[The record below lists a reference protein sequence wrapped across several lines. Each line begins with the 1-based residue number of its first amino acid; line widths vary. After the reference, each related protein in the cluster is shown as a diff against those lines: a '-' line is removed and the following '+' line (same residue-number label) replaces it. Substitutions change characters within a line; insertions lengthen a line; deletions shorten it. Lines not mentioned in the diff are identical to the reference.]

1 MGGRIEVISYTVSS
15 NGTLICCHCFDAAAD
30 GGSGVAAVVAVL
42 RTLDK
47 ATPAVVDADLVT
59 KERRSSSLLLLLL
72 LLDEENNVVLCERG
86 VPRLLVGVK
95 AATLLLT
102 AARAS
107 MADE

>member
-1 MGGRIEVISYTVSS
+1 MGESKSISYTVSS
-15 NGTLICCHCFDAAAD
+15 NGTLICCHCFDADAAD
-30 GGSGVAAVVAVL
+30 AGSGVAAVVAVVKTDD
-42 RTLDK
+42 R

>member
-1 MGGRIEVISYTVSS
+1 MGESKSISYTVSS
-15 NGTLICCHCFDAAAD
+15 NGTLICCHCFDADAAD
-30 GGSGVAAVVAVL
+30 AGSGVAAVVAVVKTDD
-42 RTLDK
+42 R

-72 LLDEENNVVLCERG
+72 LDENNVVLCER
-86 VPRLLVGVK
+86 VPRLVGAK
-95 AATLLLT
+95 ADTLLLT

>member
-1 MGGRIEVISYTVSS
+1 MGESKSISYTVSS
-15 NGTLICCHCFDAAAD
+15 NGTLICCHCFDADAAD
-30 GGSGVAAVVAVL
+30 AGSGVAAVVV
-42 RTLDK
+42 RTVDK

-72 LLDEENNVVLCERG
+72 LDENNVVLCER
-86 VPRLLVGVK
+86 VPPRLVGAK

-107 MADE
+107 MAAE